1 MNARRA
7 SSVEG
12 CRNSEAGMAFAAG
25 SPKCPKSPKDPGVV
39 DGVEIVMANSAH

>member
-12 CRNSEAGMAFAAG
+12 CRNSAGMAFAAG

-39 DGVEIVMANSAH
+39 DGVEIGMANSAH